1 MLGIVGKPNAG
12 KSTFFMASTGID
24 VETANYPFTTIDS
37 NRGYAYIREE
47 CPCKELDVECN
58 PQNSRCVDGVRHVP
72 IELLDV
78 AGLVPDAYKGKGL
91 GNEFLDQLRQADA
104 LIHVIDSSGST
115 DAKGNPVDISQHD
128 PTEDI
133 GFLTNEIKMWM
144 LGIIEDKWSSLV
156 RRVEVQKKDLA
167 HEIHDV
173 YTGLGLT
180 LNDIKMSIS
189 KLDLDSEKPS
199 NWGSEDR
206 EDLIENMRRESK
218 PILIAANK
226 ADIAPEDNLKRIS
239 IVSDDAVPTSA
250 NAELAL
256 KKASQGNI
264 IDYKPGDIDFEILEP
279 DKLNEKQK
287 KGLMFIKENVLDKYG
302 GTGVQQTIEKSVKEL
317 LNQIVVYPVE
327 DENNYTDN
335 NDNVLP
341 DAILLERGSTPKDLA
356 YKIHS
361 DIGDNYLYAVN
372 ARTGMRISDNEEL
385 ENGDVIKIV
394 SSA

>member
-37 NRGYAYIREE
+37 NRGYAYIREP
-47 CPCKELDVECN
+47 CPCQELDITCN
-58 PQNSRCVDGVRHVP
+58 PQNSRCIDGTRHVP

-115 DAKGNPVDISQHD
+115 DQKGNPVEISQHD

-133 GFLTNEIKMWM
+133 DFLTNEIKMWM
-144 LGIIEDKWSSLV
+144 LSIIEDKWSSLI
-156 RRVEVQKKDLA
+156 RRVEVQKKDLS

-189 KLDLDSEKPS
+189 KLDLNQNKPS
-199 NWGSEDR
+199 NWSEKDR
-206 EDLIENMRRESK
+206 ENLIENMRRESK

-226 ADIAPEDNLKRIS
+226 ADIAPKENIEKIKETKQK
-239 IVSDDAVPTSA
+239 VVPTSA
-250 NAELAL
+250 SAELAL
-256 KKASQGNI
+256 KKASQNKI
-264 IDYKPGDIDFEILEP
+264 IDYRPGDTDYKILEP
-279 DKLNEKQK
+279 EKLSEKQK
-287 KGLMFIKENVLDKYG
+287 KGLEFIKKEVLHKYG
-302 GTGVQQTIEKSVKEL
+302 GTGVQETIEKSVRDL

-327 DENNYTDN
+327 DENNYTDK

-341 DAILLERGSTPKDLA
+341 DAILLEKGSTPKDLA

-361 DIGDNYLYAVN
+361 DIGNNYLYAVN
-372 ARTGMRISDNEEL
+372 AKTDMRISEEEKL
-385 ENGDVIKIV
+385 QNGDIIKIV
-394 SSA
+394 SST